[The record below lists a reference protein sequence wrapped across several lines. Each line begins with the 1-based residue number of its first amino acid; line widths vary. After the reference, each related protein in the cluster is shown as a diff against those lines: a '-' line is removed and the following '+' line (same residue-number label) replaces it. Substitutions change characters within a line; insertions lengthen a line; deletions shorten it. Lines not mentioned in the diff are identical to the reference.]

1 VSGIDAADT
10 GELPPRVVDAVDAVR
25 ELIDPSILNHSVRT
39 MHYALAL
46 SEDVDLPAGAHEA
59 LAVACILHDLGTAPS
74 TRQPVRFEV
83 SGADVAVE
91 VARSVGVH
99 RDYLR
104 DVWLAIALHTS
115 AQIAEAAGD
124 IPRLTRQAVRTDFG
138 ASLVDDA
145 MRAQLEQR
153 YPRLDIERVLSR
165 AVVEAALL
173 DPERAPRNSWPRS
186 LLDAHLADPDDP
198 DSSLRGF

>member
-1 VSGIDAADT
+1 
-10 GELPPRVVDAVDAVR
+10 
-25 ELIDPSILNHSVRT
+25 
-39 MHYALAL
+39 
-46 SEDVDLPAGAHEA
+46 
-59 LAVACILHDLGTAPS
+59 
-74 TRQPVRFEV
+74 
-83 SGADVAVE
+83 
-91 VARSVGVH
+91 
-99 RDYLR
+99 
-104 DVWLAIALHTS
+104 
-115 AQIAEAAGD
+115 
-124 IPRLTRQAVRTDFG
+124 
-138 ASLVDDA
+138 